1 MPVNQ
6 GFFEIINHFTRKVKR
21 LGNTLLRGEM
31 RVKNGTFILLKGSD
45 IVTETGIGLAPLVD
59 EKRNRAKVEEGKLM
73 EDIELTSPSACGEFI
88 MGASCNGWDAWKTK
102 SGEPID
108 CYRK

>member
-1 MPVNQ
+1 M
-6 GFFEIINHFTRKVKR
+6 E
-21 LGNTLLRGEM
+21 
-31 RVKNGTFILLKGSD
+31 D
-45 IVTETGIGLAPLVD
+45 
-59 EKRNRAKVEEGKLM
+59 GKLM

>member
-1 MPVNQ
+1 
-6 GFFEIINHFTRKVKR
+6 
-21 LGNTLLRGEM
+21 M
-31 RVKNGTFILLKGSD
+31 RVKSGTFILLKGSD
-45 IVTETGIGLAPLVD
+45 VATETGIGLSSIID
-59 EKRNRAKVEEGKLM
+59 EKRNRAKVEDGKLM

-88 MGASCNGWDAWKTK
+88 MGAACNGWTAWKTK